1 MKREDIISGLKMTIG
16 LFLFDPTTGNTLE
29 KHMLNDT
36 DRTTVEACEGA
47 IKLLSGATYMDGY
60 KDGYNSALNVI
71 EMKCE
76 EVRK

>member
-1 MKREDIISGLKMTIG
+1 MTKEDIISGLKMTIG
-16 LFLFDPTTGNTLE
+16 LFLFDPATGNTLE

-36 DRTTVEACEGA
+36 DRTTVEACDGA

>member
-1 MKREDIISGLKMTIG
+1 MTREDIISGLKMTIG
-16 LFLFDPTTGNTLE
+16 LFLFDPTTGDTLE

>member
-1 MKREDIISGLKMTIG
+1 MTREDIISGLKMTIG

>member
-1 MKREDIISGLKMTIG
+1 MTKEDIISGLKMTIG
-16 LFLFDPTTGNTLE
+16 LFLFDPTTGDTLE